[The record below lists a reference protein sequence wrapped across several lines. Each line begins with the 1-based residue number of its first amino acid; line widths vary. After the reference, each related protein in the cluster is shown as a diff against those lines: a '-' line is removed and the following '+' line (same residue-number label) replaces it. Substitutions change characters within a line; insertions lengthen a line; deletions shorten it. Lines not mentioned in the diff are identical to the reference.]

1 MENRSF
7 VLCSVV
13 LIDAI
18 PDERGARLANLVAIP
33 KSSIAAIVDEDGHRN
48 WKVYIKPECMA
59 GLPFDFES
67 ISLSSAH
74 YQSRDNVDSYLDDD
88 SIQML

>member
-7 VLCSVV
+7 VLCNVILEGS
-13 LIDAI
+13 I
-18 PDERGARLANLVAIP
+18 PDERGARVMNLVAIP
-33 KSSIAAIVDEDGHRN
+33 KSSIAAIVDVDGHRN